1 MTATSARGA
10 RATGAARTR
19 RVRVGMLGQFGSGN
33 IGNNASM
40 EAVLAY
46 LRAAHPDADLDIM
59 CGGPEDVRER
69 YKVSAVP
76 MMWDT
81 ASNASGVAAIPL
93 KVLGKGIEC
102 WRIVTW
108 TRRHD
113 AVIIPGMGVLE
124 ATLPVPFWTG
134 PLRHYLVSLAGRLF
148 GTKVGYVSVG
158 ASVVAQPVTRWLFS
172 QSVRL
177 ADYCS
182 CRDSRSQG
190 VLKSWG
196 IDVASIPVYPDLA
209 FALSG
214 PPRQAGDPNLVCVGV
229 MDYYGGD
236 ADRTRSAI
244 RTAYVAEMMR
254 FVRWL
259 LEEGKDVCLL
269 VGDTNG
275 SDQTVV
281 DEILGGIGQ
290 SMPGLADGRLTE
302 KQVIGIDDVQAAMAP
317 AGTVVATRFHN
328 VVASFML
335 GKPTIAIS
343 YGAKHDSLMAD
354 WGMAEYC
361 LPLKTLDHEE
371 LARRFTRLADQAPQ
385 LWQELGERKAAAE
398 QLLADQFKLVSDT
411 LLPPGE

>member
-1 MTATSARGA
+1 VTATSARGA
-10 RATGAARTR
+10 RTTRAARTR
-19 RVRVGMLGQFGSGN
+19 RVRVGMIGQFGSGN

-46 LRAAHPDADLDIM
+46 LRAAHPDAELDIM
-59 CGGPEDVRER
+59 CGGPDDVRER
-69 YKVSAVP
+69 YQVSAVP

-81 ASNASGVAAIPL
+81 ASNASGVSAIPL
-93 KVLGKGIEC
+93 KVLGKGIEY

-134 PLRHYLVSLAGRLF
+134 PLRHYLTSLAGRLF
-148 GTKVGYVSVG
+148 GTKIGYVSVG
-158 ASVVAQPVTRWLFS
+158 ASAVAQPVTRWFFKE
-172 QSVRL
+172 SVRL

-182 CRDSRSQG
+182 CRDSRSQA

-196 IDVASIPVYPDLA
+196 IDVTSVPVYPDLA
-209 FALSG
+209 FALPG

-229 MDYYGGD
+229 MDYHGGD
-236 ADRTRSAI
+236 ADRTRSVI
-244 RTAYVAEMMR
+244 RTRYVAEMLR
-254 FVRWL
+254 FVGWL
-259 LEEGKDVCLL
+259 LEQGKDVCLL

-281 DEILGGIGQ
+281 DEILSGIAQ

-317 AGTVVATRFHN
+317 AGTVVAARFHN
-328 VVASFML
+328 VVAAFML

-354 WGMAEYC
+354 WGMADYC
-361 LPLKTLDHEE
+361 LPLKSLDHEE
-371 LARRFTRLADQAPQ
+371 LTRRYTQLSDQAPR
-385 LWQELGERKAAAE
+385 LWRELGERKAAAE

-411 LLPPGE
+411 LLPPGG